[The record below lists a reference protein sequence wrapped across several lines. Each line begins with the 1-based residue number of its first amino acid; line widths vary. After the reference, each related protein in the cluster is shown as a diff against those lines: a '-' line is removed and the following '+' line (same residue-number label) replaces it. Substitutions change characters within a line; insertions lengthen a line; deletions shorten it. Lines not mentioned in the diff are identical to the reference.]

1 MNALLA
7 VIRNKKAIFVANDGR
22 LLKKCLLGFLILSLA
37 FQSTELGSIV
47 RSVLVDAYLQV
58 SVFVGF
64 TLFIFLGLDSLTK
77 FDVESFLNKTKKDT
91 CSNCNFFGSFAWM
104 WRRYYRGYSIRTG

>member
-7 VIRNKKAIFVANDGR
+7 VIKTNKAIFVANDGR
-22 LLKKCLLGFLILSLA
+22 LLKKCLLGFFILSLA
-37 FQSTELGSIV
+37 FQSTDFGVIV

-64 TLFIFLGLDSLTK
+64 TLLIFLGLDSCRSRL
-77 FDVESFLNKTKKDT
+77 
-91 CSNCNFFGSFAWM
+91 CSRNGIF
-104 WRRYYRGYSIRTG
+104 